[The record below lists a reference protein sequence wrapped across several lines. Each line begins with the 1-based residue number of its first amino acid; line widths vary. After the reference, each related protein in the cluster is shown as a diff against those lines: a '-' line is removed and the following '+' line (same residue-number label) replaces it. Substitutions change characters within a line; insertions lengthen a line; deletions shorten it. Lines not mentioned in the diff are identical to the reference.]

1 MVNIWHGIEILYIKY
16 IILIITGTGVCASC
30 RFFNCHAASQ
40 RYFVGS
46 SCDEAPEKDASA
58 TVVQWLDAED
68 TLRHE
73 PGLSGIDKRMGGPHR
88 CIKVFTDALNMVMQ
102 TGSRLMHVNL
112 QG

>member
-1 MVNIWHGIEILYIKY
+1 MVNIWHGIEIFTSSNKVLYIY
-16 IILIITGTGVCASC
+16 ILIITGTGVCSSC
-30 RFFNCHAASQ
+30 RYTASQ

-73 PGLSGIDKRMGGPHR
+73 PGLSGIDKQMGGPHR
-88 CIKVFTDALNMVMQ
+88 CIKVFRETTKCIARM
-102 TGSRLMHVNL
+102 S
-112 QG
+112 

>member
-1 MVNIWHGIEILYIKY
+1 MASKY
-16 IILIITGTGVCASC
+16 SHKIYKELIITGTGVCSSC
-30 RFFNCHAASQ
+30 RYDASQ

-73 PGLSGIDKRMGGPHR
+73 
-88 CIKVFTDALNMVMQ
+88 
-102 TGSRLMHVNL
+102 
-112 QG
+112 

>member
-68 TLRHE
+68 TLRRDTNE
-73 PGLSGIDKRMGGPHR
+73 VCQVL
-88 CIKVFTDALNMVMQ
+88 T
-102 TGSRLMHVNL
+102 SRWEVLI
-112 QG
+112 GASKSSEK

>member
-1 MVNIWHGIEILYIKY
+1 MNRYQRFSIYVCMVNIWHGIEILYVKY
-16 IILIITGTGVCASC
+16 MLIITGTGVCSSC

-73 PGLSGIDKRMGGPHR
+73 
-88 CIKVFTDALNMVMQ
+88 
-102 TGSRLMHVNL
+102 
-112 QG
+112 

>member
-1 MVNIWHGIEILYIKY
+1 MASKY
-16 IILIITGTGVCASC
+16 LHKVYKELIITGTGVCSSC

-68 TLRHE
+68 TLRRDTNE
-73 PGLSGIDKRMGGPHR
+73 VCQVLTSEWEVLIGE
-88 CIKVFTDALNMVMQ
+88 IKVFRETAKCIDR
-102 TGSRLMHVNL
+102 TW
-112 QG
+112 